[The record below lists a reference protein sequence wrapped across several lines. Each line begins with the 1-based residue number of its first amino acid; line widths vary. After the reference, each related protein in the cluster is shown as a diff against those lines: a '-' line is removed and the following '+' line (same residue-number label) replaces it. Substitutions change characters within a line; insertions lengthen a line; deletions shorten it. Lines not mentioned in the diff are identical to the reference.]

1 MTQHA
6 SEPAVSAAKPSGLPQ
21 RTPVARPAPLR
32 DAVYDTLLEM
42 ITSRELQ
49 PGHHL
54 VETELARILG
64 VSRQPIREAL
74 LRLQFEG
81 WVDQRPAYGTF
92 VHIPSDTEADELLAV
107 RAVLEAESAR
117 LAAQHT
123 TAEHV
128 ERLRDLL
135 QTGEQAVASE
145 DPAALVTANSD
156 FHGYIVSM
164 TGNGFLAETLG
175 SLERRVRWYHVSFA
189 RTRGRASW
197 DEHAEIVEAIS
208 AGKSRRACDLMR
220 RHAERTRMGYR
231 QRPR

>member
-6 SEPAVSAAKPSGLPQ
+6 SEPATAATTPAGLPQ
-21 RTPVARPAPLR
+21 RARLVRPASLR
-32 DAVYDTLLEM
+32 DAVYYNLLEM

-54 VETELARILG
+54 VETELARVLG

-74 LRLQFEG
+74 MRLHAEG
-81 WVDQRPAYGTF
+81 WVDQRPAHGTF
-92 VHIPSDTEADELLAV
+92 VHIPTDTEADELLAV

-117 LAAQHT
+117 LAAQHA

-128 ERLRDLL
+128 ERLRDL
-135 QTGEQAVASE
+135 QQRGERAVAAD
-145 DPAALVTANSD
+145 DPAALVAANSE
-156 FHGYIVSM
+156 FHAYIVSIS
-164 TGNGFLAETLG
+164 GNGFLAEMLG
-175 SLERRVRWYHVSFA
+175 TFERRVRWYHVSFA

-208 AGKSRRACDLMR
+208 ASKSGRARDLMR
-220 RHAERTRMGYR
+220 RHTEQTRTSYR
-231 QRPR
+231 QRAR

>member
-1 MTQHA
+1 MYH
-6 SEPAVSAAKPSGLPQ
+6 
-21 RTPVARPAPLR
+21 
-32 DAVYDTLLEM
+32 TLLEM

-123 TAEHV
+123 NAEHV
-128 ERLRDLL
+128 ERLRDVLH
-135 QTGEQAVASE
+135 TGEQAVASE
-145 DPAALVTANSD
+145 DPAALVAANSD

>member
-1 MTQHA
+1 MTQHS
-6 SEPAVSAAKPSGLPQ
+6 SEHTGADPAPTGLSP
-21 RTPVARPAPLR
+21 RARLERPAPLR
-32 DAVYDTLLEM
+32 EAVYDNLLEM

-54 VETELARILG
+54 VETDLARTLG

-74 LRLQFEG
+74 LRLQAEG

-92 VHIPSDTEADELLAV
+92 VHVPADTEADELLAV

-117 LAAQHT
+117 LAAQKA

-128 ERLRDLL
+128 ERLRQLHQL
-135 QTGEQAVASE
+135 GWRTVASE
-145 DPAALVTANSD
+145 DAAAGVTANSE
-156 FHGYIVSM
+156 FHAYIVSIS
-164 TGNGFLAETLG
+164 GNHLLAEMLG
-175 SLERRVRWYHVSFA
+175 TLERRVRWYYTSFA

-197 DEHAEIVEAIS
+197 DEHAEIIEAI
-208 AGKSRRACDLMR
+208 AAKNSRRAHDLMR
-220 RHAERTRMGYR
+220 RHTERTRMGYR